1 MEEPGMAIDID
12 QLGIKVRR
20 LRDHYHQRDARWADL
35 LSIRQGNIQQVFPEL
50 FSSDFP
56 KPMVANFIDVA
67 ARDIA
72 EVIAPLPAFNC
83 DTTDAIS
90 DRARKRAD
98 KRTMIA
104 AGYRDTCNLQTQ
116 MYTGADRYV
125 TFGMLAFIIE
135 PDFENKRPMIRIDN
149 PVGAYPEFDRFNKLR
164 SYTRRYQKTVRE
176 LCNEFPEFESTI
188 RGPYE
193 QSNSE
198 RMLEV
203 FRYVDKDETILFVP
217 ERKNL
222 VLDRAKNFIDEIPVV
237 IAVRPG
243 IDSDEHQRGQFDDIM
258 WVQVARARF
267 ATLQLEAA
275 TKSVQA
281 PFALPNDVNVLEI
294 GPDATIRSANP
305 EKIRRVGLDVS
316 PSIFQESATLDQELR
331 VGSRYPQGRLGVQSG
346 SIVTG
351 RGVEALMGGFD
362 TQVKTAQAVFAE
374 TFRHVMRICFLTD
387 EKLFGT
393 ETKEVR
399 GVNAGAPYEITY
411 NPTKDIAGDYWCDVT
426 YGLMAGLDPNRALV
440 FGLQARGDKLISRDF
455 LRRQMPWE
463 MNVTMEEEKV
473 EVEELRDALIQAVSG
488 YAQSLPALIAQGQ
501 DPSKILTAMAAI
513 IHGRQEGKEVEEVI
527 ATAFAPQP
535 QPESPAGAA
544 PEEAQG
550 APGEAPSGVPGQPGQ
565 GGGQLP
571 PGLSASGRMQGVAP
585 GQEGMAPGG
594 RPSLQTLLAGISSS
608 GNAQMSAGVIR
619 RQPV

>member
-1 MEEPGMAIDID
+1 MAQDIEE
-12 QLGIKVRR
+12 LGVKVRK
-20 LRDHYHQRDARWADL
+20 LRDHYHTRDSRWADL
-35 LSIRQGNIQQVFPEL
+35 LSIRQGNIQQVFPGM
-50 FSSDFP
+50 FSEEFP
-56 KPMVANFIDVA
+56 KPMVSNFIDVA
-67 ARDIA
+67 ARDVA

-90 DRARKRAD
+90 DLARKRAD

-104 AGYRDTCNLQTQ
+104 AGYRDSCNLQTQ

-135 PDFENKRPMIRIDN
+135 PDFENNRPMIRIDN
-149 PVGAYPEFDRFNKLR
+149 PIGSYPEHDRFGKLR
-164 SYTRRYQKTVRE
+164 SYTKRYQKTVRE
-176 LCNEFPEFESTI
+176 LCNDFPEHEPVI

-193 QSNSE
+193 NRNSE

-203 FRYVDKDETILFVP
+203 YRYVDKDETILFVP

-222 VLDRAKNFIDEIPVV
+222 ILDRAKNLIGEIPVV
-237 IAVRPG
+237 LAVRPG
-243 IDSDEHQRGQFDDIM
+243 VDSDENQRGQFDDIM
-258 WVQVARARF
+258 WVQVARSRF

-275 TKSVQA
+275 QKSVQA
-281 PFALPNDVNVLEI
+281 PIATPNDVNFIEM
-294 GPDATIRSANP
+294 GPDATIRSSQP
-305 EKIRRVGLDVS
+305 EKIRRVDLPIPAG
-316 PSIFQESATLDQELR
+316 IFQENALLDQELR
-331 VGSRYPQGRLGVQSG
+331 VGSRYPQGRLGQQSG

-374 TFRHVMRICFLTD
+374 SFRHVMRIMFLMD
-387 EKLFGT
+387 EKLFGDV
-393 ETKEVR
+393 TKEVR

-411 NPTKDIAGDYWCDVT
+411 TPAKDIKGDYWCDVT

-473 EVEELRDALIQAVSG
+473 EVEELRDALIQAVAG
-488 YAQSLPALIAQGQ
+488 YAQSLPAMVAQGQ
-501 DPSKILTAMAAI
+501 DPSKILSAMATI
-513 IHGRQEGKEVEEVI
+513 INGRQEGQQIEETV
-527 ATAFAPQP
+527 AAAFAPQP
-535 QPESPAGAA
+535 VSPAAAA

-550 APGEAPSGVPGQPGQ
+550 APGEAPAGAPGQE
-565 GGGQLP
+565 GQLP
-571 PGLSASGRMQGVAP
+571 QGLSASGRMQGVAP
-585 GQEGMAPGG
+585 GQQGMAPGG
-594 RPSLQTLLAGISSS
+594 RPALQTLLAGLSSS
-608 GNAQMSAGVIR
+608 GNAQMAASTIR
-619 RQPV
+619 RQPI

>member
-1 MEEPGMAIDID
+1 MAMDID
-12 QLGIKVRR
+12 DLGVKVRK
-20 LRDHYHQRDARWADL
+20 LREHYHLRDARWADL

-56 KPMVANFIDVA
+56 KPMVANFIDIA
-67 ARDIA
+67 ARDVA

-104 AGYRDTCNLQTQ
+104 AGYRDSCNLQTQ
-116 MYTGADRYV
+116 MYTGADRYL
-125 TFGMLAFIIE
+125 TYGMLAFIIE
-135 PDFENKRPMIRIDN
+135 PDFENNRPMIRLDN
-149 PVGAYPEFDRFNKLR
+149 PIGSYPEWDRFGKLI

-176 LCNEFPEFESTI
+176 LCNDFPEHEPVI
-188 RGPYE
+188 RGQYE
-193 QSNSE
+193 NRNSE

-203 FRYVDKDETILFVP
+203 FRYVNKEEVILFVP

-222 VLDRAKNFIDEIPVV
+222 VLDRSKNFIGEIPVV

-258 WVQVARARF
+258 WVQVARSRF

-275 TKSVQA
+275 QKSVQA
-281 PFALPNDVNVLEI
+281 PFALPSDVNVLEI

-305 EKIRRVGLDVS
+305 EKIRRVGLDI
-316 PSIFQESATLDQELR
+316 PSGIFQESALLDQELR
-331 VGSRYPQGRLGVQSG
+331 VGSRYPQGRLGQQSG

-374 TFRHVMRICFLTD
+374 AFRHVMRICFMMD
-387 EKLFGT
+387 EKVFGNV
-393 ETKEVR
+393 EKEVR
-399 GVNAGAPYEITY
+399 GVNAGAPYEINYT
-411 NPTKDIAGDYWCDVT
+411 PAKDIAGDYWCDVT

-473 EVEELRDALIQAVSG
+473 EVEELRDALIQAVAG
-488 YAQSLPALIAQGQ
+488 YAQALPAMVAQGQ
-501 DPSKILTAMAAI
+501 DPSKILSSMAMI
-513 IHGRQEGKEVEEVI
+513 INGRQAGQAIEDTI
-527 ATAFAPQP
+527 SAAFAPEP
-535 QPESPAGAA
+535 VSPEVAAAG
-544 PEEAQG
+544 EAQG
-550 APGEAPSGVPGQPGQ
+550 APGQVPSGGPSGAP
-565 GGGQLP
+565 GQLP
-571 PGLSASGRMQGVAP
+571 PGLEASGRMQGVAP

-608 GNAQMSAGVIR
+608 GAAQMSAGLVR
-619 RQPV
+619 KQPI

>member
-1 MEEPGMAIDID
+1 MAMDID
-12 QLGIKVRR
+12 DLGVKVRK
-20 LRDHYHQRDARWADL
+20 LRDHYHLRDARWADL

-56 KPMVANFIDVA
+56 KPMVANFIDIA
-67 ARDIA
+67 ARDVA

-83 DTTDAIS
+83 DTTDSIS

-98 KRTMIA
+98 KRTQIA
-104 AGYRDTCNLQTQ
+104 AGYRDSCNLQTQ
-116 MYTGADRYV
+116 MYTGADRYL
-125 TFGMLAFIIE
+125 TYGMLAFVVE
-135 PDFENKRPMIRIDN
+135 PDFENKRPMIRLDN
-149 PVGAYPEFDRFNKLR
+149 PIGSYPEWDRFGKLI

-176 LCNEFPEFESTI
+176 LCNDFPEYEPQI
-188 RGPYE
+188 RGQYE
-193 QSNSE
+193 NRQSE

-203 FRYVDKDETILFVP
+203 FRFVDKEEVILFIP

-222 VLDRAKNFIDEIPVV
+222 VLDRSKNFIGEIPVV

-243 IDSDEHQRGQFDDIM
+243 LDSDEHQRGQFDDIM
-258 WVQVARARF
+258 WVQVARSRF

-275 TKSVQA
+275 QKSVQA
-281 PFALPNDVNVLEI
+281 PFALPSDVNVLEI

-305 EKIRRVGLDVS
+305 EKIRRVGLDI
-316 PSIFQESATLDQELR
+316 PNGIFQESALLDQELR
-331 VGSRYPQGRLGVQSG
+331 VGSRYPQGRLGQQSG

-374 TFRHVMRICFLTD
+374 AFRHVMRICFMMD
-387 EKLFGT
+387 EKVFGDV
-393 ETKEVR
+393 EKEVR
-399 GVNAGAPYEITY
+399 GVNAGAPYEINY
-411 NPTKDIAGDYWCDVT
+411 IPGKDIQGDYWCDVT

-473 EVEELRDALIQAVSG
+473 EVEELRDALIQAVAG
-488 YAQSLPALIAQGQ
+488 YAQALPAMVAQGQ
-501 DPSKILTAMAAI
+501 DPSKILSSMALI
-513 IHGRQEGKEVEEVI
+513 INGRQSGKSIEDTVSE
-527 ATAFAPQP
+527 AFAPEP
-535 QPESPAGAA
+535 VSPEVAAAG
-544 PEEAQG
+544 EAQG
-550 APGEAPSGVPGQPGQ
+550 APGQVPSGDSSGQS
-565 GGGQLP
+565 GQLP
-571 PGLSASGRMQGVAP
+571 PGLEASGRMQGVAP
-585 GQEGMAPGG
+585 GQQGMAPGG

-619 RQPV
+619 RQPI

>member
-1 MEEPGMAIDID
+1 MAIDID

-571 PGLSASGRMQGVAP
+571 SGLEASGRMQGVAP

>member
-1 MEEPGMAIDID
+1 MAIDID

>member
-1 MEEPGMAIDID
+1 MALDID
-12 QLGIKVRR
+12 DLGVRVR
-20 LRDHYHQRDARWADL
+20 KLRDHYHLRDARWADL
-35 LSIRQGNIQQVFPEL
+35 LSIRQCNIQQVFPEL

-67 ARDIA
+67 ARDVA

-90 DRARKRAD
+90 DRARRRAD

-104 AGYRDTCNLQTQ
+104 SGYRDSCNLQTQ

-135 PDFENKRPMIRIDN
+135 PDFENNRPMIRLDN
-149 PVGAYPEFDRFNKLR
+149 PIGSYPEWDRFNKLR
-164 SYTRRYQKTVRE
+164 SYTKRYQKTVRE
-176 LCNEFPEFESTI
+176 LCNEFPEHEPVI

-193 QSNSE
+193 NRNSE

-203 FRYVDKDETILFVP
+203 FRYVDKDEVILFVP

-222 VLDRAKNFIDEIPVV
+222 VLDRSKNFIGEIPVV

-243 IDSDEHQRGQFDDIM
+243 VDSDEHQRGQFDDIM
-258 WVQVARARF
+258 WVQVARSRF

-275 TKSVQA
+275 QKSVQA
-281 PFALPNDVNVLEI
+281 PFALPADVNVLEI

-305 EKIRRVGLDVS
+305 EKIRRVALDI
-316 PSIFQESATLDQELR
+316 PQGIFQESQLLDQELR
-331 VGSRYPQGRLGVQSG
+331 TGSRYPQGRLGVQSG

-374 TFRHVMRICFLTD
+374 AFRHVMRITFMMD
-387 EKLFGT
+387 EKLFSDV
-393 ETKEVR
+393 TKEVR

-411 NPTKDIAGDYWCDVT
+411 TPSKDIAGDYWCDVT

-473 EVEELRDALIQAVSG
+473 EVEQLRDALIQAVSG
-488 YAQSLPALIAQGQ
+488 YAQALPAMVSQGQ
-501 DPSKILTAMAAI
+501 DPSKILTAMASI
-513 IHGRQEGKEVEEVI
+513 IHGRQKGTPIEETI
-527 ATAFAPQP
+527 EEAFAPNEP
-535 QPESPAGAA
+535 TEVSPEVAAAG
-544 PEEAQG
+544 EAQG
-550 APGEAPSGVPGQPGQ
+550 APGQAPTGEPSGQ
-565 GGGQLP
+565 GQLP
-571 PGLSASGRMQGVAP
+571 EGLAASGRMQGVAP

-594 RPSLQTLLAGISSS
+594 RPALQTLLAGLSSS
-608 GNAQMSAGVIR
+608 GNAQMSAGTIR
-619 RQPV
+619 RQPI